1 MQTRAEHLEWCKQRA
16 REYCDRGDSMN
27 ALTSMFSDLDKH
39 PETAGHAG
47 CQIGLMLMMTGG
59 LREPSE
65 ARKFI
70 DGFN

>member
-16 REYCDRGDSMN
+16 REYCEQGDAQN
-27 ALTSMFSDLDKH
+27 ALASMFSDLEKH

-47 CQIGLMLMMTGG
+47 TQMGVMMMMGGMLNT
-59 LREPSE
+59 PHE

>member
-1 MQTRAEHLEWCKQRA
+1 MTTRTEHLDWCKTRA
-16 REYCDRGDSMN
+16 REYCDRGDAMN
-27 ALTSMFSDLDKH
+27 AMTSMFLDLEKH
-39 PETAGHAG
+39 PETAGHKG
-47 CQIGLMLMMTGG
+47 SQIGLMLMMNGG